1 MKILYIGNFS
11 EHLNGERY
19 YDLNRKLCNGFV
31 RLGHSVYQYSD
42 RDIARASTIFH
53 SRKFG
58 VVPANRRLVAVAQN
72 FRPDLIVIGAS
83 ETVWNSTLRRIRADL
98 KSVRMAYFN
107 VDPLFDDTNVKKI
120 MRRAEVADSIFVTTA
135 GDVLKQFI
143 RPWNTVCFM
152 PNCVDASIETNQ
164 TFRRTDLDYDL
175 VYAIGGPSS
184 RDARVALIRALT
196 DALPQIQFDVRGA
209 LGIDNVFGA
218 AYQVALDNAR
228 MGLNYSRQ
236 NDHYL
241 YSSDRMAQY
250 MGNGLLT
257 LIPRS
262 TGFADI
268 YTDNEIVF
276 FDSFEDI
283 VDKILYYAAND
294 DKARNIAENGWRKTH
309 QIFNEKLVARYLIEV
324 TFREKLFDGYR
335 WPTDNFS
342 EGTGG
347 SSAQP
352 FPTLSSQVRNL
363 C

>member
-1 MKILYIGNFS
+1 MKILYVGNFS
-11 EHLNGERY
+11 EHLDGERY

-31 RLGHSVYQYSD
+31 RLGHLVYQYSD

-58 VVPANRRLVAVAQN
+58 VVPSNRRLVTVAHN

-83 ETVWNSTLRRIRADL
+83 DTIWNSTLRRIRTDL
-98 KSVRMAYFN
+98 KSVRIAYHN
-107 VDPLFDDTNVKKI
+107 VDALFYAANVKKI
-120 MRRAEVADSIFVTTA
+120 MRRSEVVDSIFVTTA

-175 VYAIGGPSS
+175 VYAIGGPVY
-184 RDARVALIRALT
+184 RDARVPFILAIK
-196 DALPQIQFDVRGA
+196 DALPQIRFDVRGA
-209 LGIDNVFGA
+209 LGNDSVFGA
-218 AYQVALDNAR
+218 AYQTVLDNAR

-236 NDHYL
+236 NDYYL

-250 MGNGLLT
+250 IGNGLLT

-262 TGFADI
+262 TGFSDI
-268 YTDNEIVF
+268 YSDDEVVF
-276 FDSFEDI
+276 FDNLEDI
-283 VDKILYYAAND
+283 TEKILYYTAND
-294 DKARNIAENGWRKTH
+294 DKARKIAENGWRKAH

-335 WPTDNFS
+335 WPTEIF
-342 EGTGG
+342 TGDPG
-347 SSAQP
+347 GRSAQP
-352 FPTLSSQVRNL
+352 IPA
-363 C
+363 